1 MNWIDQ
7 ILSFSVALGALMSG
21 LIWFQKKDS
30 HRRNRFLALLILLIS
45 LQIAKDIESFGWHPV
60 VYLGL
65 QGTCLFLGP
74 TIYLYVLSMLGLE
87 TGTTYQKIRR
97 YIFGAVYLVV
107 IITLVLSL
115 PDSPRI
121 HRFINPPLAVTVA
134 YTMMFAQL
142 YHVLWYFQRSLNRI
156 KLHARSETGTKST
169 FQERR
174 KWLFRIVIALIAIVS
189 IFILPLLFI
198 TAFGESEVLSYLRYG
213 FLLSLSI
220 GLNIITIKSFNHP
233 EVVLSFPQMKY
244 GDTAL
249 SPDFVQSIQ
258 SRLNSLM
265 IEKQPYLDSELK
277 LDGLASMLAV
287 RPVQLSQ
294 AINALHGKNFSE
306 YVNEYRVN
314 EAKRILREDYDEH
327 HSMYEVAL
335 DSGFNSK
342 ATFNRVFKQ
351 MTGSTPTSFIKS
363 DL

>member
-30 HRRNRFLALLILLIS
+30 QRRNRFLALLIFLIS
-45 LQIAKDIESFGWHPV
+45 LQIAKDVVSFEWHPA

-74 TIYLYVLSMLGLE
+74 TIYLYVLAMLGLD
-87 TGTTYQKIRR
+87 TGTVYQVIKR
-97 YIFGAVYLVV
+97 YMFGVVYLLVV
-107 IITLVLSL
+107 STLVLSL
-115 PDSPRI
+115 PDSPQI
-121 HRFINPPLAVTVA
+121 HRYINPPLAVTVA

-156 KLHARSETGTKST
+156 KLHAKSEAGTQGS

-174 KWLFRIVIALIAIVS
+174 KWLFRIVFALIVIVS

-198 TAFGESEVLSYLRYG
+198 TAFGESEILNYLRYG

-220 GLNIITIKSFNHP
+220 GLNFITIKSFNYP
-233 EVVLSFPQMKY
+233 EVVLSFPQIKY

-249 SPDFVQSIQ
+249 SADLIQSIQ

-265 IEKQPYLDSELK
+265 TEKQPYLDSELK
-277 LDGLASMLAV
+277 LDSLASMLSI

-294 AINALHGKNFSE
+294 AINAQYGKNFSE
-306 YVNEYRVN
+306 YINEYRVN
-314 EAKRILREDYDEH
+314 EAKRILREDFDEH

-351 MTGSTPTSFIKS
+351 MTGSTPTSFVKS
-363 DL
+363 SD